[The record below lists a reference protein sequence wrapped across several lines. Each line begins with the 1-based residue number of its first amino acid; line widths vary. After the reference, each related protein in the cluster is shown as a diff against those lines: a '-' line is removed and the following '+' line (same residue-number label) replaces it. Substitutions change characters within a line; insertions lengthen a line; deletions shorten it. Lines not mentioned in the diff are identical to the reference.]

1 MEQYRAGQTLYIE
14 ASEAEATEDAWWL
27 DQTISKVV
35 RHNTDT
41 DVVYV
46 VVRDPTAPTIRTWM
60 SPATFQDEQRM
71 CSSWTQTFKLHNLE
85 HTLRIDLPI
94 NDHRYTLKERI
105 ALSK

>member
-14 ASEAEATEDAWWL
+14 ASENEATEGAWWL

-41 DVVYV
+41 DVVCIAE
-46 VVRDPTAPTIRTWM
+46 REPATPTIRTWM

-71 CSSWTQTFKLHNLE
+71 CSTWKLTFKDGDRTYMESL
-85 HTLRIDLPI
+85 DLPV
-94 NDHRYTLKERI
+94 NDRHYTMKERI
-105 ALSK
+105 SLSK